1 LPAALA
7 GAAADVKWGIHGT
20 SSSDPVRPVSVE
32 GVMDT
37 GTKFATSAFQH
48 DDHVTL
54 NAQGHRHS
62 FIDRIQ
68 HLTSH
73 KVLGNCDDLGS
84 SP

>member
-1 LPAALA
+1 
-7 GAAADVKWGIHGT
+7 VK
-20 SSSDPVRPVSVE
+20 

-37 GTKFATSAFQH
+37 GTKFVTSAFQH
-48 DDHVTL
+48 DDPVTL
-54 NAQGHRHS
+54 NAQAHGHS
-62 FIDRIQ
+62 FIGRIQ